1 MRKITK
7 CKCRILLLFLFLFIP
22 TVMSASAQE
31 FLLNLDFANVP
42 LSKVLDE
49 VGRQASLSVVYNTKD
64 VNPDR
69 VVSIKASREKLST
82 VMARLLKN
90 SNASYSVKDKYLV
103 LYTKENVEAP
113 KAVQQ
118 VGKRQIKGM
127 VTDETGE
134 PLIGVSV
141 LVQGTTM
148 GTITDID
155 GMYSLEVPDNK
166 ASLEFTY
173 IGYQKVILPVSSSSS
188 FNVVMKEDAQ
198 QLSEVVVT
206 AMGIERKEKSLTY
219 ATQKVSG
226 DELMKVQDANFVN
239 SLQGKVSGITIT
251 PSAGGAGG
259 ASKIVLRGNKS
270 VLGNNSPLIV
280 VDGIPLTND
289 INGQKDVQ
297 SGGSGLTYSSSSE
310 GSDPLSMINPDD
322 IESMNVLKGANAAA
336 LYGSKA
342 ANGVIMITTKKG
354 KEGKIDINYSAN
366 ITFEKPLVTPKI
378 QNVYGAAVNLNAN
391 TLSVDSWGKKI
402 SELTPEE
409 LAYEGARLRNYA
421 ANDVDDFLRTGVSYN
436 NSVSLSGGS
445 EKIRSYFSYANSHS
459 DGMIPKNS
467 YNRNSFS
474 FRQNYSLF
482 NDRLKVDL
490 SMNYI
495 QAVTKN
501 RPGGGTALN
510 PLYDLYTMPRNIDM
524 SYYKDNYVNENGSWT
539 TALQGHYIKNENGD
553 WEWATE
559 SKELT
564 GPQQQWAYASKGHNN
579 PYWLAN
585 RNQSRQEEERAYGY
599 ITAKLN
605 LMKGLDFQARLN
617 IDRTKSTGTTNRWAT
632 TWTPAAMEDYGMYGQ
647 DLTKITEIYVDY
659 LLSYNRDIKDFAVS
673 ATAGWVGHTIK
684 SDLQK
689 IWANATIYDPMR
701 RELPSVINYF
711 YPMASEGNTSGRTY
725 SPTSNWDKALLFTG
739 QIGFKEMV
747 YIDGSY
753 RRDWYRP
760 FRYFYKTRGTATNYG
775 YFGLGANA
783 LVDKIFKLPE
793 DINHFK
799 VRMSYSE
806 VGNSIPNS
814 AWNSST
820 TNMVT
825 GAVNILTIGH
835 YDNPIPETNKSFEVG
850 FDMAL
855 FRNSLEL
862 DFTYYNATADHLYM
876 LNSVQGGKTTP
887 SNSGKIRN
895 SGIESTV
902 TYSMNLAKNF
912 LWRTSVNFSLNNNKI
927 LKTAYNE
934 DGTEALVEQQI
945 ANGKIQVKYEEGGTY
960 GDMYATDFDRN
971 KDGSIKLSST
981 GRPKLSNEKFG
992 VYVGNMYSKYQ
1003 LGWSNSFTYKDF
1015 NLSFLINGKI
1025 GGKVISFTE
1034 AELDKLG
1041 VSERTANARLA
1052 AEADPS
1058 LVWNGKPA
1066 LYMPDGNLA
1075 PISEYYQGIGGDVN
1089 ATQYIY
1095 DATNFRLREL
1105 SLGYTFRNLL
1115 GASKHVSISFIA
1127 RNLFFIYKD
1136 APVDPDISLST
1147 QNGLSAFEIFN
1158 MPSSRSFG
1166 FSLKANF

>member
-103 LYTKENVEAP
+103 LYTKENVAAP

-760 FRYFYKTRGTATNYG
+760 FRYFY
-775 YFGLGANA
+775 
-783 LVDKIFKLPE
+783 
-793 DINHFK
+793 
-799 VRMSYSE
+799 
-806 VGNSIPNS
+806 S
-814 AWNSST
+814 AS
-820 TNMVT
+820 
-825 GAVNILTIGH
+825 
-835 YDNPIPETNKSFEVG
+835 
-850 FDMAL
+850 
-855 FRNSLEL
+855 
-862 DFTYYNATADHLYM
+862 
-876 LNSVQGGKTTP
+876 Q
-887 SNSGKIRN
+887 
-895 SGIESTV
+895 
-902 TYSMNLAKNF
+902 
-912 LWRTSVNFSLNNNKI
+912 
-927 LKTAYNE
+927 
-934 DGTEALVEQQI
+934 VE
-945 ANGKIQVKYEEGGTY
+945 
-960 GDMYATDFDRN
+960 
-971 KDGSIKLSST
+971 
-981 GRPKLSNEKFG
+981 
-992 VYVGNMYSKYQ
+992 
-1003 LGWSNSFTYKDF
+1003 
-1015 NLSFLINGKI
+1015 
-1025 GGKVISFTE
+1025 
-1034 AELDKLG
+1034 
-1041 VSERTANARLA
+1041 
-1052 AEADPS
+1052 
-1058 LVWNGKPA
+1058 
-1066 LYMPDGNLA
+1066 
-1075 PISEYYQGIGGDVN
+1075 
-1089 ATQYIY
+1089 
-1095 DATNFRLREL
+1095 
-1105 SLGYTFRNLL
+1105 
-1115 GASKHVSISFIA
+1115 
-1127 RNLFFIYKD
+1127 
-1136 APVDPDISLST
+1136 
-1147 QNGLSAFEIFN
+1147 
-1158 MPSSRSFG
+1158 
-1166 FSLKANF
+1166 